1 MSDNER
7 VTSTAQSSRDAE
19 RVKLLNPLP
28 SKPKPQQVE
37 NTSPASIKILL
48 TAAQKRDRTLAAEL
62 DDWSTPLTSAERNAR
77 RAVRAASCPCAAP
90 PCLLFFARARAMS
103 FRGHLK
109 RRCPLPAHIAL
120 RLVTGLQRAL
130 LHRVSSASALR
141 RADVYTSTH
150 ISCSPRSFV
159 GPLSASRVRAGRRL
173 ISGVPRRR
181 SSASRCSRIYQFG
194 RVLRVEGEEELL
206 QQRAFALDSC
216 SRSSK

>member
-90 PCLLFFARARAMS
+90 PCLLFFARARTILPGTSQKAMMP
-103 FRGHLK
+103 FAR
-109 RRCPLPAHIAL
+109 AH
-120 RLVTGLQRAL
+120 RPTSRHRAAARAPPSSL
-130 LHRVSSASALR
+130 LGKCVAP
-141 RADVYTSTH
+141 
-150 ISCSPRSFV
+150 C
-159 GPLSASRVRAGRRL
+159 GRRTP
-173 ISGVPRRR
+173 PRIFPAARAR
-181 SSASRCSRIYQFG
+181 SS
-194 RVLRVEGEEELL
+194 VP
-206 QQRAFALDSC
+206 
-216 SRSSK
+216 